1 MASLQIGPRLAW
13 RKAAR
18 ITLYVLGGLV
28 ALVAVLGLVRFKPW
42 QRLAPPGAGRTAEAR
57 ERLNVGFLPVT

>member
-1 MASLQIGPRLAW
+1 MLRSSVSRW
-13 RKAAR
+13 
-18 ITLYVLGGLV
+18 VLGLV